1 MNSYKLNGIAGHLT
15 RNAIC
20 DGLNIT
26 RDELYRSVKNISNKG
41 IIEDKNGNKYKL
53 KLIKQ

>member
-20 DGLNIT
+20 EGLNIT
-26 RDELYRSVKNISNKG
+26 GGELYRSVKEISNKG
-41 IIEDKNGNKYKL
+41 IIEDKKGNKYKL
-53 KLIKQ
+53 KLVKQ